1 MIPHRVRAVP
11 VIVLLLATAAP
22 LAGQAGCD
30 PGFDPGC
37 VPASPAP
44 RRAGVGEHAATAAV
58 NAALGGLTAGVLRRA
73 RGGSFREGF
82 LAGAAGGALVYAGKR
97 VAVERWD
104 GAGLLG
110 RELAAVGASVTW
122 NASSGRGA
130 FDQVMLP
137 VGPVRLYVRADSG
150 LRVTPK
156 LDVAA
161 VVATAVIATRPR
173 TGLDWGESLSSGA
186 LVFRRRDPGGELDW
200 EGAQVAGVV
209 VIRERPSF
217 VPHDAGEPTPEDAL
231 AHERVH
237 VLQQDQVY
245 LLWGAPLE
253 DALVRGSRRGQAI
266 HRHLDFGAD
275 VLLLGVGVAALDYG
289 SRPWEREA
297 YFLSGTREV
306 ANWDR

>member
-1 MIPHRVRAVP
+1 MIPHHVRAVS
-11 VIVLLLATAAP
+11 VVVFLLGAAAP
-22 LAGQAGCD
+22 LAGQGGCD

-37 VPASPAP
+37 GPA
-44 RRAGVGEHAATAAV
+44 RRSGVGEHAATAAA
-58 NAALGGLTAGVLRRA
+58 NAALGGLTAGVLRRV

-82 LAGAAGGALVYAGKR
+82 WAGAAGGALVYAGKR
-97 VAVERWD
+97 VAVQRWD

-130 FDQVMLP
+130 FDRVMLP
-137 VGPVRLYVRADSG
+137 VGPVRLYLRADSG

-161 VVATAVIATRPR
+161 VVATAVVATRPR
-173 TGLDWGESLSSGA
+173 TGVDWGESLSSGA
-186 LVFRRRDPGGELDW
+186 LVFRRLDPDGTVEW

-217 VPHDAGEPTPEDAL
+217 VPHDGAEPSPDDAL

-266 HRHLDFGAD
+266 RRHLDFGTD
-275 VLLLGVGVAALDYG
+275 VLLLGVGVAAIDYG